1 MNGFDFTSDRVTFA
15 LHDPVKLAHVFPYGF
30 DIGGGGVLRLVGSNF
45 AHESSKC
52 TFGARCFIMFV
63 YLNRSFLI
71 LFEHTNTDRAVTC
84 ALSRAKSEKKR
95 RGARVRASK

>member
-1 MNGFDFTSDRVTFA
+1 VYTVCRGMTV
-15 LHDPVKLAHVFPYGF
+15 
-30 DIGGGGVLRLVGSNF
+30 
-45 AHESSKC
+45 C
-52 TFGARCFIMFV
+52 ARCYIMFV

-95 RGARVRASK
+95 GGGRVPRGTRVIYRSRGYAVIETYTSKTHSV